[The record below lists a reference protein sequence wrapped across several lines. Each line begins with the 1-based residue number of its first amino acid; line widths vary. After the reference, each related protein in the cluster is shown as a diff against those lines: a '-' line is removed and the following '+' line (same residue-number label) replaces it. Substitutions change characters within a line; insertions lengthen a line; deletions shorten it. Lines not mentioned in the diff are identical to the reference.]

1 MTELVQIDRLSC
13 PYPVHPQI
21 QNLAVS
27 PIAQSFT
34 KGPLM
39 SLKPLECPNCHGRI
53 DSFDE
58 TTKKGFCPFCD
69 YVIVDV
75 PERQNQFAVDAQG
88 HVQVA
93 GIAGTEE
100 QYRRVKDFMHLG
112 EKDRALTLAQEF
124 ADKHPMDFRG
134 WQLLC
139 ELQIDE
145 ALSATSFSPLSDKS
159 TPCHL
164 VKTSID
170 HMITLAQTSTDTEYP
185 LKTKRG
191 IERVR
196 EEALITIET
205 DSNQAEALATA
216 LEKQEKILQSRTNEL
231 STDRMKL
238 IRADY
243 RKKSSMDY
251 ALSVVSGTIVF
262 FVAVYINMNQPTR
275 AVPFAIGAALIGG
288 IIVFAVMQSIKDKNS
303 AELEKRIQQATDK
316 LVEAEKTLEKKR
328 SNMESNS
335 NELIANKN
343 LYQYTESLI
352 ELFDKSN

>member
-100 QYRRVKDFMHLG
+100 QYRR
-112 EKDRALTLAQEF
+112 
-124 ADKHPMDFRG
+124 
-134 WQLLC
+134 
-139 ELQIDE
+139 
-145 ALSATSFSPLSDKS
+145 
-159 TPCHL
+159 
-164 VKTSID
+164 
-170 HMITLAQTSTDTEYP
+170 
-185 LKTKRG
+185 
-191 IERVR
+191 
-196 EEALITIET
+196 
-205 DSNQAEALATA
+205 
-216 LEKQEKILQSRTNEL
+216 
-231 STDRMKL
+231 
-238 IRADY
+238 
-243 RKKSSMDY
+243 
-251 ALSVVSGTIVF
+251 
-262 FVAVYINMNQPTR
+262 
-275 AVPFAIGAALIGG
+275 
-288 IIVFAVMQSIKDKNS
+288 
-303 AELEKRIQQATDK
+303 
-316 LVEAEKTLEKKR
+316 
-328 SNMESNS
+328 
-335 NELIANKN
+335 
-343 LYQYTESLI
+343 
-352 ELFDKSN
+352 